1 MRRRSQGGLRL
12 LSWVAVALAVA
23 MLVMSS
29 RWIWGD
35 RPLPATAPGA
45 PSASANGSLAA
56 ADTARDDFAELSRDP
71 FRSGGLLPNDVAR
84 LRPAPDTVLPVSV
97 AAIRLLGTV
106 VRASGSFALCQ
117 LPPDVPRM
125 VHIGERLGEFTLIS
139 LEQGH
144 VVFQAPK
151 GARLELFLS
160 NSRS

>member
-1 MRRRSQGGLRL
+1 MSRRVHGVLPI
-12 LSWVAVALAVA
+12 LSWVALALAVA
-23 MLVMSS
+23 ILALSS
-29 RWIWGD
+29 RWLWGNSS
-35 RPLPATAPGA
+35 LPTATPAMPNVSG
-45 PSASANGSLAA
+45 GSLAE
-56 ADTARDDFAELSRDP
+56 ADGVHGDAELTRDP
-71 FRSGGLLPNDVAR
+71 FRSGGLLPNAVAN
-84 LRPAPDTVLPVSV
+84 LRPPADTVLPVSV

-125 VHIGERLGEFTLIS
+125 VHVGERLGEFTLIS